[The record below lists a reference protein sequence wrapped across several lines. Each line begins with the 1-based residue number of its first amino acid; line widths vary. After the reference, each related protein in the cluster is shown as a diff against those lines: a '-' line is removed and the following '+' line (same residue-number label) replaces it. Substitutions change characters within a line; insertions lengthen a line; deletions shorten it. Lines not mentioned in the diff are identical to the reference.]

1 MTVGLKR
8 FEQIIDAYG
17 GDPGRWPADE
27 RAAAEAL
34 MATNAEAQAMAGE
47 ASLVDSWLDQA
58 PDVAPSELLV
68 RRVLKAAPVQ
78 TRVFG
83 WASGAGWA
91 AAAAAGL
98 VLGLSLGQQ
107 AQRTDQADD
116 ALEQATSWGV
126 DEAEY
131 FG

>member
-17 GDPGRWPADE
+17 ADPRRWPDDE
-27 RAAAEAL
+27 RASAQRLVATSAEAR
-34 MATNAEAQAMAGE
+34 A
-47 ASLVDSWLDQA
+47 LVDQATPLDAWLDRADEA
-58 PDVAPSELLV
+58 PPSDLLI
-68 RRVLKAAPVQ
+68 RRTLKAAPGQ

-83 WASGAGWA
+83 WASGTGWA

-107 AQRTDQADD
+107 AQMSSQADE
-116 ALEQATSWGV
+116 ALEQAAAWSV

>member
-17 GDPGRWPADE
+17 GDPRRWPEGE

-34 MATNAEAQAMAGE
+34 LATHAEAQAMAEE
-47 ASLVDSWLDQA
+47 AARLDGWLDQ
-58 PDVAPSELLV
+58 VSETGPSDLLV
-68 RRVLKAAPVQ
+68 RRVLKAAPAAPR
-78 TRVFG
+78 TFG

-98 VLGLSLGQQ
+98 VLGLSIGQQ
-107 AQRTDQADD
+107 SLMTNQAYDGLD
-116 ALEQATSWGV
+116 QATSWSV